1 MVEKGYNIHGK
12 KDANDNYVYNGIKNT
27 VLLTMTMTMTKA
39 AISTAPKLQMSQQEN
54 D

>member
-12 KDANDNYVYNGIKNT
+12 KDANDNYVYNGIENT
-27 VLLTMTMTMTKA
+27 VLLTMTMTKA